1 MTIDGKELGGFEIKK
16 KFILSADCVNINN
29 MPKLVLT
36 IERVK
41 ALDEK
46 GNYIKFMPLKEVKNY
61 ILNYP
66 IKIIKKFQIFID
78 KPEKNNKK
86 GFSKLFEME
95 KFQIL
100 AKKRRDRGKKWFIGY
115 GKQKAGAPYTIKP
128 NYKSGISAPPAGE

>member
-16 KFILSADCVNINN
+16 KFILSADCVNIND

-66 IKIIKKFQIFID
+66 IKIIK
-78 KPEKNNKK
+78 
-86 GFSKLFEME
+86 
-95 KFQIL
+95 
-100 AKKRRDRGKKWFIGY
+100 
-115 GKQKAGAPYTIKP
+115 
-128 NYKSGISAPPAGE
+128 